1 MKMLPDWLRRALSLP
16 PRFQNGHTR
25 HMPIEVESAVNEVLE
40 RLVVGTSRD
49 LQTCS
54 NVKTKQILKAATTL
68 LEMWKDTCKKVVEEQ
83 GEDDSA
89 LKIPTTK
96 PPTMK
101 WVSGFLKRWQW
112 AWMASNTKGQYLS
125 DESTQMQ
132 EARQQHRAQR
142 SVNGVPWS
150 MVLNYDQV
158 WKCGH
163 EPPSKVL
170 HKSSKKEK
178 AMSNKDIEVRGGDL
192 SGKRI
197 EAIMEIVG
205 EDMAKRMGISQHRSK
220 ARKTTPRSEFV
231 IGARL
236 GVTAVTS
243 TWGNGEMG
251 PLAICIPTGVL
262 GQTFMRD
269 LNQAFKAQVF
279 IFESGTDTH
288 FMNSDTTL
296 TYMNSLLAPAT
307 CFLHAERWKG

>member
-1 MKMLPDWLRRALSLP
+1 MKLLPDWLRRALGLA
-16 PRFQNGHTR
+16 PRFRNGHSR

-54 NVKTKQILKAATTL
+54 NVKTKQIVKAATTL
-68 LEMWKDTCKKVVEEQ
+68 LEMWKDTCKKVQ
-83 GEDDSA
+83 ADSA
-89 LKIPTTK
+89 EDLAWRIRTK

-101 WVSGFLKRWQW
+101 WANGFLKRWQW
-112 AWMASNTKGQYLS
+112 GWLASNTKGQYLS
-125 DESTQMQ
+125 DDCAQMQ
-132 EARQQHRAQR
+132 EARHQHRTQR

-150 MVLNYDQV
+150 MVLNYDQL

-170 HKSSKKEK
+170 HKCTKKEK
-178 AMSNKDIEVRGGDL
+178 KVCNKDVELRGGDL
-192 SGKRI
+192 AGKHLD
-197 EAIMEIVG
+197 AIMEIVG
-205 EDMAKRMGISQHRSK
+205 EDMTKRMGLSQHRSK

-251 PLAICIPTGVL
+251 PLAVCIPTGVL
-262 GQTFMRD
+262 SQTFMRD
-269 LNQAFKAQVF
+269 LNLAFKAQVF
-279 IFESGTDTH
+279 VFESGTDTH

-296 TYMNSLLAPAT
+296 TYMNSLLGPAT
-307 CFLHAERWKG
+307 CFLHA